1 VTGSDTVRVERRRRI
16 QIITLA
22 RDHKCNAIDA
32 SITAGLDAALNE
44 RPIRTL
50 RMASG

>member
-1 VTGSDTVRVERRRRI
+1 VTGWDTVRIERRGRV

-22 RDHKCNAIDA
+22 REHKRNAIDA

-44 RPIRTL
+44 RPIHTF
-50 RMASG
+50 